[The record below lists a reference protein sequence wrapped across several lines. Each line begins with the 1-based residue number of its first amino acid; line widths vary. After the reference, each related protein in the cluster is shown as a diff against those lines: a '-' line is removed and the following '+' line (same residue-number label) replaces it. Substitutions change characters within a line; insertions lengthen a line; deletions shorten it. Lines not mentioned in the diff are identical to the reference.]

1 MLDGRMMDG
10 GWKKI
15 EWRWWENKWMI
26 DGLRMKND
34 EYITEEKMMDNGW
47 TMDGDEFLIDLEKY
61 GWILKENLTNLKLII
76 WRLKKEQK

>member
-1 MLDGRMMDG
+1 
-10 GWKKI
+10 
-15 EWRWWENKWMI
+15 MI

-61 GWILKENLTNLKLII
+61 G
-76 WRLKKEQK
+76 